1 MRVAGGSPFHAG
13 ARTPRRRQGPGA
25 ALERPLLRHKDA
37 AARAAQDAV
46 ADTRMRRLRLVQGNP
61 PSHDL
66 LPPPTREPGGQ
77 GWRIKLVVII
87 FKT

>member
-37 AARAAQDAV
+37 AARPAQDAV
-46 ADTRMRRLRLVQGNP
+46 ADTRMRRLRLV
-61 PSHDL
+61 
-66 LPPPTREPGGQ
+66 
-77 GWRIKLVVII
+77 
-87 FKT
+87 